1 MSEEKPKDETPP
13 EGPPSQPVSEAEHQ
27 AALAQLAA
35 LQDQLKQQQGEA
47 PGGQEGYPSGFQ
59 DPGVSYQGQSL
70 EELAGAEDV
79 EGGEEVF
86 ARPAFLT
93 EMPYWAVSAVLHV
106 VLLFILVGMVISQ
119 REEKKASPPVS
130 MRAAPPPIPY
140 DPTKK
145 KAMERKIEIPKP
157 IIPDIPI
164 VKRKIEEPTVDI
176 PKGTDLLN
184 QSNVNMQ
191 ATFIN
196 DAIGVGGG
204 AAGAYGERTGKGAL
218 IREGGSEA
226 TESAVRAAL
235 EWLYRHQHPDGS
247 WRGHGFIQQCK
258 DGGCRSGAAND
269 KDQAIGLTGL
279 AVLAFT
285 GAGHSHL
292 YSDVPKFRT
301 CLKKATKYLI
311 STQTNGGG
319 PTKMGRFGNR
329 DGHKSMYLHSIAT
342 MAMGELLIL
351 SGDVLSLKRPVK
363 AAMEYIL
370 RSRNPG
376 KAWRYGYR
384 DNDNDVSVTGWMILA
399 LKTGKISR
407 LGIEKSL
414 YEEAFRDSIAYFR
427 ELTNEYG
434 ITGYHTRGKEHQPVP
449 CMTSVG
455 VLCRLLAGEK
465 RIAGNIRLGV
475 DQIAKQ
481 PPEWKKK
488 NPQSPF
494 YYWYYATYALFQY
507 GGTAWR
513 NWNPKMQSALLASQ
527 KSGGCQDGSWDPI
540 INYSKRGGRVYTTA
554 LGAMTLEVYYRF
566 RRTQAGAG
574 FFKQ

>member
-1 MSEEKPKDETPP
+1 MIDDKPEEYNPTEGVSSVPP
-13 EGPPSQPVSEAEHQ
+13 DPALPSP
-27 AALAQLAA
+27 
-35 LQDQLKQQQGEA
+35 
-47 PGGQEGYPSGFQ
+47 GYPSADA
-59 DPGVSYQGQSL
+59 DPGMSYAGYSL
-70 EELAGAEDV
+70 EELAGAEGE
-79 EGGEEVF
+79 EGTEEVF
-86 ARPAFLT
+86 AKPAYLV
-93 EMPYWAVSAVLHV
+93 EMPFWAISALLHV
-106 VLLFILVGMVISQ
+106 VILVLVYGMIVSQ
-119 REEKKASPPVS
+119 SEEKKPTPEIT
-130 MRAAPPPIPY
+130 MRPAPPPIPY

-157 IIPDIPI
+157 IIPDIP
-164 VKRKIEEPTVDI
+164 VVQRKITEITTEI

-184 QSNVNMQ
+184 QSNVNLQ

-204 AAGAYGERTGKGAL
+204 AAGAYGERLGKGSL

-235 EWLYRHQHPDGS
+235 EWLYRHQHSDGS
-247 WRGHGFIQQCK
+247 WKGSGFRNQCK
-258 DGGCRSGAAND
+258 GGQCGGPGDND
-269 KDQAIGLTGL
+269 QSIGLTGL

-285 GAGHSHL
+285 GAGHSHR
-292 YSDVPKFRT
+292 YSDVPKFKD
-301 CLKKATKYLI
+301 CLQKASKYLMSI
-311 STQTNGGG
+311 QTQGGG
-319 PTKMGRFGNR
+319 PRGMGRFGNK

-342 MAMGELLIL
+342 MALGELLIL
-351 SGDVLSLKRPVK
+351 SGDVLTLKRPVR
-363 AAMEYIL
+363 AGVEYIL

-384 DNDNDVSVTGWMILA
+384 DGDNDTSVTGWMILA

-407 LGIEKSL
+407 LGIEKGR

-427 ELTNEYG
+427 SLTDNYG
-434 ITGYHTRGKEHQPVP
+434 ITGYHQPGKEHQNVP

-465 RIAGNIRLGV
+465 RTAGSIRLGV
-475 DQIAKQ
+475 EKILKQ
-481 PPEWKKK
+481 PPVWKKK

-494 YYWYYATYALFQY
+494 YYWYYASYALFQY
-507 GGTAWR
+507 GGAPWR
-513 NWNPKMQSALLASQ
+513 SWNPDMQTALLESQ
-527 KSGGCQDGSWDPI
+527 KNGGCKDGSWDPI
-540 INYSKRGGRVYTTA
+540 VSYSKRGGRVYTTA

-574 FFKQ
+574 FIK

>member
-1 MSEEKPKDETPP
+1 MNDEHPNEYDPEKGVTSEPP
-13 EGPPSQPVSEAEHQ
+13 EPPPS
-27 AALAQLAA
+27 
-35 LQDQLKQQQGEA
+35 
-47 PGGQEGYPSGFQ
+47 GYPGDYQ
-59 DPGVSYQGQSL
+59 DPGMSYQGYSL
-70 EELAGAEDV
+70 EELAGAED
-79 EGGEEVF
+79 GGEGEEIYSK
-86 ARPAFLT
+86 PAYLS
-93 EMPYWAVSAVLHV
+93 EMPYWAISALLHLVLM
-106 VLLFILVGMVISQ
+106 LILVGMVISHKK
-119 REEKKASPPVS
+119 EEKLSLPVS
-130 MRAAPPPIPY
+130 MRAPPPPIPY

-157 IIPDIPI
+157 IIPDIPV

-196 DAIGVGGG
+196 DAIGMAGG
-204 AAGAYGERTGKGAL
+204 AAGAYGMRHGKGAL

-235 EWLYRHQHPDGS
+235 EWLYRHQHHDGS
-247 WRGHGFIQQCK
+247 WRGKGFTNRCK
-258 DGGCRSGAAND
+258 GGNCGGAAND
-269 KDQAIGLTGL
+269 TDQAIGLTGL

-285 GAGHSHL
+285 GAGHSHR
-292 YSDVPKFRT
+292 YSSVPHFKT
-301 CLKKATKYLI
+301 CLQKATKYLM
-311 STQTNGGG
+311 STQGKGGG
-319 PTKMGRFGNR
+319 AASMGRYGNKP
-329 DGHKSMYLHSIAT
+329 GHKSMYHHSIAT
-342 MAMGELLIL
+342 MALGELLIL
-351 SGDVLSLKRPVK
+351 SGDVITLKKTVK
-363 AAMEYIL
+363 AGMEYIL
-370 RSRNPG
+370 RARNPG

-384 DNDNDVSVTGWMILA
+384 DGDNDVSVTGWMILA

-407 LGIEKSL
+407 LGIDKER

-427 ELTNEYG
+427 GLTNEYG
-434 ITGYHTRGKEHQPVP
+434 ITGYHQKGKEHQPVP

-465 RIAGNIRLGV
+465 RTAGSIRLGV
-475 DQIAKQ
+475 EQILKQ
-481 PPEWKKK
+481 PPVWKKK

-494 YYWYYATYALFQY
+494 YYWYYASYALFQY
-507 GGTAWR
+507 GGTPWKA
-513 NWNPKMQSALLASQ
+513 WNPDMQSALLKSQ
-527 KSGGCQDGSWDPI
+527 RNRGCVDGSWDPI
-540 INYSKRGGRVYTTA
+540 VSYSKRGGRVYTTA